1 MKKILGPVAAALVI
15 AGFSTSA
22 LAVCDNAGTI
32 AEVNMVDDGVGTV
45 HTILFRTGALADHVY
60 SVDTDDD
67 EMAEAAVALH
77 VSQQRVFVGG
87 DAATCPLSGVMRL
100 VGNLTFLNPR

>member
-1 MKKILGPVAAALVI
+1 MKKILASVAAALVI
-15 AGFSTSA
+15 VGSSTGA
-22 LAVCDNAGTI
+22 MAVCDNAGTI

-67 EMAEAAVALH
+67 EMAEAAIALH
-77 VSQQRVFVGG
+77 VSQQRVFIGG
-87 DAATCPLSGVMRL
+87 DATSCPLSGVVRPA
-100 VGNLTFLNPR
+100 GNLTFLNPR

>member
-1 MKKILGPVAAALVI
+1 MKKILGPAVAALVI
-15 AGFSTSA
+15 AGLSSSA
-22 LAVCDNAGTI
+22 MAVCDNAGTI
-32 AEVNMVDDGVGTV
+32 AEINMVDDGVGTV

-77 VSQQRVFVGG
+77 VSQQRVFIGG
-87 DAATCPLSGVMRL
+87 DAVSCPLSGVVRPA
-100 VGNLTFLNPR
+100 GNLTFLNPR